1 MLIKKEKFIIWI
13 LILCIY
19 IYQIMKNIYLI
30 YKMDYVVVKMI
41 MEKQKELFMVDLLV
55 VNKNYAIQ

>member
-55 VNKNYAIQ
+55 VNKNYVIQ